1 MPSIKDKR
9 KVVMDYLDKF
19 FNTLDPSGAN
29 AKLYHEKFDKM
40 SDTQFDKSFTAF
52 LNNDKTNFYLEI
64 VEYERDLK
72 VEDIEKCAEM
82 MTVPLF
88 ERIAMPYLTN
98 DKNNVIVTKSAVP
111 VGYIHEKRMPQ
122 TLMKKSAA
130 SIKISKRNPKTGQV
144 VGDDKNARNS
154 DSEVYSLATLGANA
168 ALREFLGPRADDSKA
183 KSEMY
188 SKIGDNGFV
197 SLDELTDDPYNK
209 TAVNTFDVY
218 FLMQGLRTNMIE
230 RIDKIPGPRERNY
243 DA

>member
-29 AKLYHEKFDKM
+29 SKLYHEKYDKM
-40 SDTQFDKSFTAF
+40 SGAQFDKAFTAF
-52 LNNDKTNFYLEI
+52 LNNDKANFYLEI

-72 VEDIEKCAEM
+72 IEDIEDLSKLM
-82 MTVPLF
+82 GVPLF
-88 ERIAMPYLTN
+88 EYVALPYLTS
-98 DKNNVIVTKSAVP
+98 DKSNVIVTKTPVS

-154 DSEVYSLATLGANA
+154 DSEVYSLATLGAMQF
-168 ALREFLGPRADDSKA
+168 LRESLGPRSDDMKSKN
-183 KSEMY
+183 EMY
-188 SKIGDNGFV
+188 AAIAKNGYV
-197 SLDELTDDPYNK
+197 SLEELTDSPENK
-209 TAVNTFDVY
+209 TALNTFDVY
-218 FLMQGLRTNMIE
+218 FLMQGLRTNMVD
-230 RIDKIPGPRERNY
+230 RLDNIPGPKEK
-243 DA
+243 

>member
-40 SDTQFDKSFTAF
+40 SDAQFDKAFTAF
-52 LNNDKTNFYLEI
+52 LNNDKANFYLEI

-72 VEDIEKCAEM
+72 IEDIEKCADTM
-82 MTVPLF
+82 NVPLF
-88 ERIAMPYLTN
+88 ERVAMPYLTG
-98 DKNNVIVTKSAVP
+98 DKSNIIVTPEKVA

>member
-1 MPSIKDKR
+1 MPSIKEKR
-9 KVVMDYLDKF
+9 KVVMEYLDKF

-29 AKLYHEKFDKM
+29 SKLYHEKFDHM
-40 SDTQFDKSFTAF
+40 SDQQFDQYFRKF
-52 LNNDKTNFYLEI
+52 LNNDKQNFYLEI

-72 VEDIEKCAEM
+72 IEDIEKCAEI

-88 ERIAMPYLTN
+88 ERIAMPYLTM
-98 DKNNVIVTKSAVP
+98 DKNNVVVSTTPVP
-111 VGYIHEKRMPQ
+111 VGFIHEKRMPQ

-130 SIKISKRNPKTGQV
+130 SIKTDKRNPLSGQV

>member
-29 AKLYHEKFDKM
+29 SKLYHEKYDKM
-40 SDTQFDKSFTAF
+40 SDAQFDKAFTAF
-52 LNNDKTNFYLEI
+52 LNNDKANFYLEI

-72 VEDIEKCAEM
+72 IEDIEDLSKLM
-82 MTVPLF
+82 GVPLF
-88 ERIAMPYLTN
+88 EYVALPYLTN
-98 DKNNVIVTKSAVP
+98 DKNNIVVTKTLVS

-154 DSEVYSLATLGANA
+154 DSEVYSLATLGAMK
-168 ALREFLGPRADDSKA
+168 ALSEFMGPRADDMKSKN
-183 KSEMY
+183 EMY
-188 SKIGDNGFV
+188 AEIAKNGYT
-197 SLDELTDDPYNK
+197 SLEDLTDSPENK
-209 TAVNTFDVY
+209 TALNTFDVY
-218 FLMQGLRTNMIE
+218 FLMQGLRTNMVD
-230 RIDKIPGPRERNY
+230 RLDNIPGPKER
-243 DA
+243 